1 MTTLILASK
10 ADPAS
15 LTLHQAMIEAH
26 TWNSAPSPLG
36 ELLIS
41 AEMDVHM
48 LLVNEIHIKSDN
60 VGKMHMES
68 VNKNIADIIVLS
80 KHVSNSEVPAMTIHP
95 IGVPTGR
102 EIGENGLSLIHI

>member
-1 MTTLILASK
+1 MLAPRWGQFNLRSITNMRNNSLVLMTTLILASK

-26 TWNSAPSPLG
+26 TWNSTPSPLG

-68 VNKNIADIIVLS
+68 VNKNI
-80 KHVSNSEVPAMTIHP
+80 
-95 IGVPTGR
+95 
-102 EIGENGLSLIHI
+102 